1 MFCEDFSKWALAQ
14 SWSKMAPDAQTKIHQ
29 IALDTL
35 GCAIAGRDHPAAIKS
50 AKVAASTFAGPAA
63 ATGLTGGAK
72 LPIMGAM
79 LDSGAAIR
87 ALDLNDIY
95 WGRASG
101 GHPSDIF
108 AAAFAIGEAAN
119 ASYFDVLTSVAVGY
133 ELFIRLADAL
143 DPKKMYDHTTGSC
156 MGAAVIAGYLKKL
169 DSARMGHGLA
179 TAFVSSPRLGVLRRG
194 RVSELKAPAPAM
206 AEISGV
212 LAMDLAEATVTGPME
227 GVESVHGV
235 SIMFHQGTTVASLLP
250 KTGDPLRL
258 VEVSIKRYPCIGTG
272 QTTVATSV
280 ALNQK
285 LGGRTDHIRKL
296 HLRVQ
301 DDDVARNQIG
311 EAYRHADTRETADHS
326 LWALFGMS
334 LLDGRLAPA
343 QFAKQR
349 WKDAEVEA
357 LLAKTT
363 MAADLK
369 SDEQGRLAAAATATL
384 DDGSVVEVDTPYAPG
399 HARNPLDEAG
409 VVLKFHECA
418 DPVLGKA
425 KADAIVSA
433 WKNADAKTSM
443 RDIIA
448 LCF

>member
-1 MFCEDFSKWALAQ
+1 MFCEDFSKWALGQ
-14 SWSKMAPDAQTKIHQ
+14 KWSGLAPEAQTKIGL

-50 AKVAASTFAGPAA
+50 AKVAQQSLGGPSA

-72 LPIMGAM
+72 LPILGAI

-108 AAAFAIGEAAN
+108 AAAFAIGEAVN
-119 ASYFDVLTSVAVGY
+119 ASYFDVLTSVAAGY
-133 ELFIRLADAL
+133 EMFIRLADAMDFRKL
-143 DPKKMYDHTTGSC
+143 YDHTTASC

-169 DSARMGHGLA
+169 DSERMGHGLA
-179 TAFVSSPRLGVLRRG
+179 IAFTSSPRLGVLRRG
-194 RVSELKAPAPAM
+194 RVSELKAPAPAL

-227 GVESVHGV
+227 GVESPDGAA
-235 SIMFHQGTTVASLLP
+235 IMFHQGTTIAALLP
-250 KTGDPLRL
+250 KPGDALRL
-258 VEVSIKRYPCIGTG
+258 LEVAIKRYPCIGTG
-272 QTTVATSV
+272 QTTVATGV
-280 ALNQK
+280 ALHHK
-285 LGGRTDHIRKL
+285 LGGRTDHVRKL

-301 DDDVARNQIG
+301 DDQVARNQIG

-334 LLDGRLAPA
+334 LFDGRLSPA
-343 QFAKQR
+343 QFAAQR
-349 WKDAEVEA
+349 WKDTEVEA
-357 LLAKTT
+357 LLTKTT
-363 MAADLK
+363 IAADLK
-369 SDEQGRLAAAATATL
+369 SDEPGRLSAAATATL
-384 DDGSVVEVDTPYAPG
+384 ADGSTVEIDTPYAPG
-399 HARNPLDEAG
+399 HAKNPLDEAG
-409 VVLKFHECA
+409 VVVKFHECA

-433 WKNADAKTSM
+433 WRKADTKTSI
-443 RDIIA
+443 RELIA
-448 LCF
+448 LSF